1 MNTACSNRTEH
12 TERTRQEILRAALR
26 LFATRGYAGTST
38 QVIVKT
44 AQVAKPVLYYHFGNK
59 AGLFQAVIDE
69 IDNRLLGLI
78 LASEAEAANAPG
90 QLVAICA
97 AVFRFT
103 CDHPE
108 VMELIVDLLLEARR
122 QELPGKYSLGKA
134 HQRLAVIR
142 KIMGQGMREG
152 TLRDQFDEGGNASRP
167 VQQPVVG
174 CWLPWHDPFSRSF
187 SVGQSPVSLD
197 PSDSRTR
204 GNFVSGR
211 GRNWQIEAS
220 LPDSN
225 QTSQSSSSKP
235 QRIRRA

>member
-12 TERTRQEILRAALR
+12 TERTRQEILHAALR

-108 VMELIVDLLLEARR
+108 VMELVVDLLLEARR
-122 QELPGKYSLGKA
+122 QELPGKHSLGKA

-152 TLRDQFDEGGNASRP
+152 TLRDQFNSRLLAVGFLGMIHFHVLFRLANPRYPLTRRTSEHAVTLFLAGAATGKSKNPCPTQTRHRKVPQANRSGYDEP
-167 VQQPVVG
+167 
-174 CWLPWHDPFSRSF
+174 
-187 SVGQSPVSLD
+187 
-197 PSDSRTR
+197 
-204 GNFVSGR
+204 
-211 GRNWQIEAS
+211 
-220 LPDSN
+220 
-225 QTSQSSSSKP
+225 K
-235 QRIRRA
+235 